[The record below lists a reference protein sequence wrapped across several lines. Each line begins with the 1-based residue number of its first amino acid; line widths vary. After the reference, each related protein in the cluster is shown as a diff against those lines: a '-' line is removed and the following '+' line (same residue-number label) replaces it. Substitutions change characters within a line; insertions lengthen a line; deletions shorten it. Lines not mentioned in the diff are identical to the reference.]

1 MASHF
6 TPETSASVRISRG
19 GNLLGSLLFVPKTF
33 KRFFVD
39 QRSVAMLCIAL
50 VAGLLAMWA
59 ARQHIQGRIQQ
70 IEAQARV
77 PTVQRIVAAQDL
89 PAGVRLSSEHLAVRS
104 FPAGLTAS
112 DSLSPDSYAMLDGRL
127 LKTPLRAGDA
137 VLPAHTATERSLP
150 FSARLG
156 QGRRA
161 ITMPIDAINSA
172 SGLLEPGDLI
182 DLYVS
187 FDHQRKR
194 ITAPLLQ
201 GVLVLATGASIDAD
215 AGRNGISGYST
226 VTLDT
231 APEDAIKLVAARQS
245 GTITALLRR
254 ADDDK
259 PTQRASRGDLASL
272 LGVQQPATGVQAP
285 SRAPVIYGDR
295 PVRRLAGLR
304 PQEQGKPVMGLFD
317 LPDAPALVSAW
328 LSAAQQAAE
337 IEASEG
343 MATAELLHEP

>member
-1 MASHF
+1 MRLPLDRRSC
-6 TPETSASVRISRG
+6 IM
-19 GNLLGSLLFVPKTF
+19 LG
-33 KRFFVD
+33 
-39 QRSVAMLCIAL
+39 IAL
-50 VAGLLAMWA
+50 GAGLLAMWA
-59 ARQHIQGRIQQ
+59 ARQHIQGRILQ

-77 PTVQRIVAAQDL
+77 PTVQRIVAAHDL
-89 PAGVRLSSEHLAVRS
+89 PAGVRLSGDHLAVRS
-104 FPAGLTAS
+104 FPAGVAAS
-112 DSLSPDSYAMLDGRL
+112 DSLSPDSYALLEGRL

-137 VLPAHTATERSLP
+137 VLPAHTATERGLP

-156 QGRRA
+156 EGRRA

-201 GVLVLATGASIDAD
+201 GVLVLATGASAEGG
-215 AGRNGISGYST
+215 AEQGGAFGYST

-231 APEDAIKLVAARQS
+231 APEDAIKLVAARQG

-254 ADDDK
+254 ADDARS
-259 PTQRASRGDLASL
+259 TQRASRGDLASL
-272 LGVQQPATGVQAP
+272 LGVAPPAVATEA
-285 SRAPVIYGDR
+285 SRRAPVIYGDK

-304 PQEQGKPVMGLFD
+304 PSSQAAPTAGMFD
-317 LPDAPALVSAW
+317 LPDVPELVSAW
-328 LSAAQQAAE
+328 LNARHEGGLAE
-337 IEASEG
+337 PEQVEGDGSMPLELSTPLASD
-343 MATAELLHEP
+343 ASSTSDH